1 MSNLSF
7 PQTLAFCQMKN
18 FWLHLLTKILASS
31 KVQDTKLL
39 FRYLQ

>member
-18 FWLHLLTKILASS
+18 FWLHLLTKILA
-31 KVQDTKLL
+31 TKLL